1 MGKWLGNTPKF
12 QSTLRRTERHLAEI
26 LDSILVEFQSTLRR
40 TERHEVISGKYGN
53 EPISIHA
60 PTNGATVLCGLSYHR
75 LIYFNPRSDERS
87 DVVKCGVQYRG
98 CAFQSTLRRTERHSS
113 FRFLGWYGYFNP
125 RSDERSDPK
134 PPKFFPKAIV
144 FQSTLR
150 RTERLSQP
158 TH

>member
-98 CAFQSTLRRTERHSS
+98 CAFQSTLRRTERQQFCTKKSKI
-113 FRFLGWYGYFNP
+113 LY
-125 RSDERSDPK
+125 K
-134 PPKFFPKAIV
+134 TA
-144 FQSTLR
+144 
-150 RTERLSQP
+150 
-158 TH
+158 

>member
-98 CAFQSTLRRTERHSS
+98 CAFQSTLRRTERLLLVSTFCDSTNISIHAPTNGAT
-113 FRFLGWYGYFNP
+113 GWGL
-125 RSDERSDPK
+125 
-134 PPKFFPKAIV
+134 
-144 FQSTLR
+144 TCHR
-150 RTERLSQP
+150 RLCISIHAP
-158 TH
+158 TNGATITTNT